1 MSSGDIKGFYRQ
13 KKKGGVTKPSTTTSS
28 KKSKHYTRV
37 TSVRASDSAQTPAL
51 VSRSGA
57 IDLKDEYGEEEEV
70 LRQFDMD
77 MKYGPCIGIDRLD
90 RWERAAAMGL
100 HPPPHVR
107 DLISAQSFV
116 ASGKAVS
123 RVYYPCSI

>member
-28 KKSKHYTRV
+28 KKSN
-37 TSVRASDSAQTPAL
+37 SAQTPAL